1 LRLCPGFGVLGAA
14 TLSALPTGALAY
26 RPFDSTD
33 PAVAGVGEF
42 EVELSPLSYRHGE
55 QERTWI
61 VPQLRLNYGFAKD
74 WEVVLEG
81 QGEQTKGTRGRLIEN
96 ALSVKTVVKEGS
108 LQDKQGASAAIE
120 TGLLLPGVN
129 DENGLGAS
137 ITGIVGEKFSW
148 GAVHVNLGGS
158 LTRDQRS
165 EIFFGTILE
174 GPDRWAVRPVA
185 EFVFIREAG
194 GHEETAL
201 LGGAIWQVKD
211 GLAFDIA
218 IRHAENDGRPETEF
232 RAGLTFSASLGKR
245 SS

>member
-1 LRLCPGFGVLGAA
+1 MVLSTNAF
-14 TLSALPTGALAY
+14 AY

-33 PAVAGVGEF
+33 PAVAKLGDF
-42 EVELSPLSYRHGE
+42 EIEASPLSYRNGDM
-55 QERTWI
+55 ERTWI

-81 QGEQTKGTRGRLIEN
+81 QGEQTKGTRGRLVEN
-96 ALSVKTVVKEGS
+96 ALSLKTIIKEGS
-108 LQDKQGASAAIE
+108 LQDKEGASVAVE
-120 TGLLLPGVN
+120 TGLLLPGIN

-148 GAVHVNLGGS
+148 GAVHVNLAAE

-185 EFVFIREAG
+185 EFVFVREAG

-201 LGGAIWQVKD
+201 LGGAIWEVKD
-211 GLAFDIA
+211 GLAFDVA
-218 IRHAENDGRPETEF
+218 VRHAENDGRPETEI
-232 RAGLTFSASLGKR
+232 RAGVTFAFSLR
-245 SS
+245 